1 MGGRG
6 LIKLGVRQIETHFGR
21 TEKCSPSR
29 TVFLAVLGTTIPR
42 DSCSPA
48 IACGDHT
55 D

>member
-6 LIKLGVRQIETHFGR
+6 LIKLGVRQIETHLEGR
-21 TEKCSPSR
+21 SSVPPSR

-48 IACGDHT
+48 IACGGHT